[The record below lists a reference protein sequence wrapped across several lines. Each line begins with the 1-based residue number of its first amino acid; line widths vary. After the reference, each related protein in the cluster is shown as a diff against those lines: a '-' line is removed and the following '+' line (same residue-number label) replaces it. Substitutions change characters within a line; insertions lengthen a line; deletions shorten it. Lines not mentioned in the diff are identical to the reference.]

1 MNNLFIYLSV
11 SLSSLSDITIH
22 VIMGSIQGPLLLT
35 GFTPQIATK
44 KQVRYSLMI

>member
-22 VIMGSIQGPLLLT
+22 VIMGSIQGSLLLT

-44 KQVRYSLMI
+44 KQVSYSLMI